1 MATIQRIRQRS
12 GLLVVVVFVALI
24 AFLLGDLFRSGGSK
38 FFGDPNV
45 IGTVNGRDITR
56 QELSQGMEE
65 LRAGN
70 PEQYANTTSIQL
82 ANFVWNNI
90 VTEELLSAE
99 LSAAGMSVSEQ
110 EIYFDIITNPNIRQ
124 NFAGANGQ
132 FDENM
137 FKSYIAQVRDN
148 RDASEQSVEMWTQ
161 WLSFERAVA
170 NQAQNFKYTNAI
182 EKAIFMPAG
191 LAETEIN
198 RGDAQ
203 HPAQYVYVPY
213 IDVNED
219 EINVSDEDA
228 KRYFN
233 AHKEDFSQE
242 EGRNIEFI
250 NFPLAPSESDR
261 EGVRAELASLSFEW
275 LNVEDDSVFVNQHS
289 DVRFQSEYY
298 TTTELVGT
306 GLDTLIDGQSVG
318 FQKGPIDLG
327 GAFAV
332 VKLVDR
338 KTVPDSA
345 KARHILIPFAGATRA
360 DASVTRNPQEAK
372 VLADSLFA
380 YLEGNPSAF
389 ESVSEAFSSDV
400 VAKEKGG
407 DLGYFSR
414 GSMAKPFENFCFFR
428 KNGSIGVVPTQ
439 FGWHVIQVTDQ
450 KGANDVYKI
459 GQIIREILPSDETI
473 QTLYNQASGYAAEA
487 QTAEDYRALAT
498 EKGFFLRPA
507 RNLGRFEE
515 VVSGLGTARR
525 VVRWAWDDDRE
536 EGNIGLLENDGNGYV
551 VVVLTDKLEEGTS
564 PFEMVQAQCLE
575 AAKKDAKKALVL
587 ERLEN
592 ASDGAATIEAVA
604 TAAGKEVRTL
614 SFRISQF
621 NISGVGNEA
630 KVVGT
635 ICGLEPGTLSPVIL
649 GENGAFMAIT
659 SPANP
664 APQIDYTNMAQ
675 NTQRSIRNLVGTQAY
690 KALQDK
696 AKIED
701 MRYMMF

>member
-275 LNVEDDSVFVNQHS
+275 LDVEDDSVFVNQHS

-306 GLDTLIDGQSVG
+306 GLDTLVDGQSVG

-338 KTVPDSA
+338 KTVPDSV

-450 KGANDVYKI
+450 KGENDVYKI

-564 PFEMVQAQCLE
+564 SFEMVQAQCLE

-592 ASDGAATIEAVA
+592 ASAGAATIEAVA

-649 GENGAFMAIT
+649 GENGAFVAIT

-664 APQIDYTNMAQ
+664 APQIDYANMAQ

>member
-275 LNVEDDSVFVNQHS
+275 LDVEDDSVFVNQHS

-306 GLDTLIDGQSVG
+306 GLDTLVDGQSVG

-338 KTVPDSA
+338 KTVPDSV

-428 KNGSIGVVPTQ
+428 KNGSMGVVPTQ

-564 PFEMVQAQCLE
+564 SFEMVQTQCLE

-592 ASDGAATIEAVA
+592 ASAGAATIEAVA

-649 GENGAFMAIT
+649 GENGAFVAIT

-664 APQIDYTNMAQ
+664 APQIDYANMAQ

>member
-1 MATIQRIRQRS
+1 
-12 GLLVVVVFVALI
+12 
-24 AFLLGDLFRSGGSK
+24 
-38 FFGDPNV
+38 
-45 IGTVNGRDITR
+45 
-56 QELSQGMEE
+56 MEE

-70 PEQYANTTSIQL
+70 PEQYANTSSIQL

-99 LSAAGMSVSEQ
+99 LSAAGMTVSQQ
-110 EIYFDIITNPNIRQ
+110 ELYFDIITNPNIRQ

-161 WLSFERAVA
+161 WLAFERAVA

-182 EKAIFMPAG
+182 EKAIFMPTG
-191 LAETEIN
+191 LAEAEIK

-219 EINVSDEDA
+219 EIAVTDEDA
-228 KRYFN
+228 KRYYN
-233 AHKEDFSQE
+233 ANKEDFDQE

-261 EGVRAELASLSFEW
+261 EAVRAELATLSLEW
-275 LNVEDDSVFVNQHS
+275 MNQEDDSVFVNLHS

-298 TTTELVGT
+298 TITELVGT
-306 GLDTLIDGQSVG
+306 GLDTLVDGQSVG

-338 KTVPDSA
+338 KIVPDSV

-360 DASVTRNPQEAK
+360 DASITRNPQEAR

-380 YLEGNPSAF
+380 YLEENPSAF
-389 ESVSEAFSSDV
+389 EAVSEAFSSDI

-414 GSMAKPFENFCFFR
+414 GSMAKPFENFCFFK
-428 KNGSIGVVPTQ
+428 KNGSMGVVPTQ

-450 KGANDVYKI
+450 KGSNDVYKI
-459 GQIIREILPSDETI
+459 GQIIREILPSEGTI
-473 QTLYNQASGYAAEA
+473 QDLYNQASGYAAEA
-487 QTAEDYRALAT
+487 QTAEDYRVLASD
-498 EKGFFLRPA
+498 KGFFLRPA

-515 VVSGLGTARR
+515 VVSGLGAARR
-525 VVRWAWDDDRE
+525 VVRWAWDEERE
-536 EGNIGLLENDGNGYV
+536 EGNIGLLENDGKGYV
-551 VVVLTDKLEEGTS
+551 VVVLTDKLNEGTTS
-564 PFEMVQAQCLE
+564 FELVQGQCLE
-575 AAKKDAKKALVL
+575 AAKKDAKKALIT

-592 ASDGAATIEAVA
+592 ALTGASTIEEVA
-604 TAAGKEVRTL
+604 AAAGKEVRTL

-621 NISGVGNEA
+621 NIAGVGNEA
-630 KVVGT
+630 AVVGT
-635 ICGLEPGTLSPVIL
+635 ICGLEPGSLSGVIT
-649 GENGAFMAIT
+649 GENGAFVAIT
-659 SPANP
+659 SPATP
-664 APQIDYTNMAQ
+664 APVLDYSNMAQ

-690 KALQDK
+690 KALEEK

>member
-306 GLDTLIDGQSVG
+306 GLDTLVDGQSVG

-338 KTVPDSA
+338 KTVPDSV

-428 KNGSIGVVPTQ
+428 KNGSMGVVPTQ

-564 PFEMVQAQCLE
+564 SFEMVQAQCLE

-592 ASDGAATIEAVA
+592 ASAGAATIEAVA

-635 ICGLEPGTLSPVIL
+635 ICGLEQGTLSPVIL
-649 GENGAFMAIT
+649 GENGAFVAIT

-664 APQIDYTNMAQ
+664 APQIDYANMAQ

>member
-306 GLDTLIDGQSVG
+306 GLDTLVDGQSVG

-338 KTVPDSA
+338 KTVPDSV

-428 KNGSIGVVPTQ
+428 KNGSMGVVPTQ

-592 ASDGAATIEAVA
+592 ASAGAATIEAVA

-649 GENGAFMAIT
+649 GENGAFVAIT

-664 APQIDYTNMAQ
+664 APQIDYANMAQ

>member
-1 MATIQRIRQRS
+1 M
-12 GLLVVVVFVALI
+12 VFVALI

-306 GLDTLIDGQSVG
+306 GLDTLVDGQSVG

-338 KTVPDSA
+338 KTVPDSV

-428 KNGSIGVVPTQ
+428 KNGSMGVVPTQ

-564 PFEMVQAQCLE
+564 SFEMVQAQCLE

-592 ASDGAATIEAVA
+592 ASAGAATIEAVA

-649 GENGAFMAIT
+649 GENGAFVAIT

-664 APQIDYTNMAQ
+664 APQIDYANMAQ

>member
-1 MATIQRIRQRS
+1 
-12 GLLVVVVFVALI
+12 VVFVALI

-306 GLDTLIDGQSVG
+306 GLDTLVDGQSVG

-338 KTVPDSA
+338 KTVPDSV

-428 KNGSIGVVPTQ
+428 KNGSMGVVPTQ

-564 PFEMVQAQCLE
+564 SFEMVQAQCLE

-592 ASDGAATIEAVA
+592 ASAGAATIEAVA

-649 GENGAFMAIT
+649 GENGAFVAIT

-664 APQIDYTNMAQ
+664 APQIDYANMAQ

>member
-38 FFGDPNV
+38 FFGDPNI

-56 QELSQGMEE
+56 LELSQGIEE

-70 PEQYANTTSIQL
+70 PEQYANTSSIQL

-99 LSAAGMSVSEQ
+99 LSAAGMTVSQQ
-110 EIYFDIITNPNIRQ
+110 ELYFDIITNPNIRQ

-161 WLSFERAVA
+161 WLAFERAVA

-182 EKAIFMPAG
+182 EKAIFMPTG
-191 LAETEIN
+191 LAEAEIK

-219 EINVSDEDA
+219 EIAVTDEDA
-228 KRYFN
+228 KRYYN
-233 AHKEDFSQE
+233 ANKEDFDQE

-261 EGVRAELASLSFEW
+261 EAVRAELATLSLEW
-275 LNVEDDSVFVNQHS
+275 MNQEDDSVFVNLHS

-298 TTTELVGT
+298 TITELVGT
-306 GLDTLIDGQSVG
+306 GLDTLVDGQSVG

-338 KTVPDSA
+338 KIVPDSV

-360 DASVTRNPQEAK
+360 DASITRNPQEAR

-380 YLEGNPSAF
+380 YLEENPSAF
-389 ESVSEAFSSDV
+389 EAVSEAFSSDI

-414 GSMAKPFENFCFFR
+414 GSMAKPFENFCFFK
-428 KNGSIGVVPTQ
+428 KNGSMGVVPTQ

-450 KGANDVYKI
+450 KGSNDVYKI
-459 GQIIREILPSDETI
+459 GQIIREILPSEGTI
-473 QTLYNQASGYAAEA
+473 QDLYNQASGYAAEA
-487 QTAEDYRALAT
+487 QTAEDYRVLASD
-498 EKGFFLRPA
+498 KGFFLRPA

-515 VVSGLGTARR
+515 VVSGLGAARR
-525 VVRWAWDDDRE
+525 VVRWAWDEERE
-536 EGNIGLLENDGNGYV
+536 EGNIGLLENDGKGYV
-551 VVVLTDKLEEGTS
+551 VVVLTDKLNEGTTS
-564 PFEMVQAQCLE
+564 FELVQGQCLE
-575 AAKKDAKKALVL
+575 AAKKDAKKALIT

-592 ASDGAATIEAVA
+592 ALTGASTIEEVA
-604 TAAGKEVRTL
+604 AAAGKEVRTL

-621 NISGVGNEA
+621 NIAGVGNEA
-630 KVVGT
+630 AVVGT
-635 ICGLEPGTLSPVIL
+635 ICGLEPGSLSGVIT
-649 GENGAFMAIT
+649 GENGAFVAIT
-659 SPANP
+659 SPATP
-664 APQIDYTNMAQ
+664 APVLDYSNMAQ

-690 KALQDK
+690 KALEEK

-701 MRYMMF
+701 MRYIMF

>member
-38 FFGDPNV
+38 FFGDPNI
-45 IGTVNGRDITR
+45 IGTVNDRDITR

-70 PEQYANTTSIQL
+70 PEQYANTSSIQL

-90 VTEELLSAE
+90 VTEELLAAE
-99 LSAAGMSVSEQ
+99 LNAAGMSVSQQ
-110 EIYFDIITNPNIRQ
+110 ELYFDIITNPNIRQ

-148 RDASEQSVEMWTQ
+148 RDATEQSVEMWTQ
-161 WLSFERAVA
+161 WLAFERAVA

-182 EKAIFMPAG
+182 EKAIFMPTG
-191 LAETEIN
+191 LAEAEIK

-219 EINVSDEDA
+219 EISVDDEDA
-228 KRYFN
+228 KRYYN
-233 AHKEDFSQE
+233 ANKEDFDQE

-261 EGVRAELASLSFEW
+261 EAVRAELATLSLEW
-275 LNVEDDSVFVNQHS
+275 MNEEDDSVFVNLHS

-298 TTTELVGT
+298 TITELVGT
-306 GLDTLIDGQSVG
+306 GLDTLVDGQSVG
-318 FQKGPIDLG
+318 YQKGPIDLG

-338 KTVPDSA
+338 KIVPDSVQ
-345 KARHILIPFAGATRA
+345 ARHILIPFAGATRA
-360 DASVTRNPQEAK
+360 EPSITRNPQEAK

-380 YLEGNPSAF
+380 YLEENPSDF
-389 ESVSEAFSSDV
+389 ESVSQEFSSDI

-414 GSMAKPFENFCFFR
+414 GAMAKPFENFCFFK
-428 KNGSIGVVPTQ
+428 KNGSMGVVPTQ

-450 KGANDVYKI
+450 KGSDDVYKI
-459 GQIIREILPSDETI
+459 GQIIREIIPSEGTI
-473 QTLYNQASGYAAEA
+473 QDLYNQASGYAAEA
-487 QTAEDYRALAT
+487 QTAEDYRALAS
-498 EKGFFLRPA
+498 EKGFSLRPA

-525 VVRWAWDDDRE
+525 VVRWAWDEERE
-536 EGNIGLLENDGNGYV
+536 EGNIGLLENDGKGYV
-551 VVVLTDKLEEGTS
+551 VVVLTDKLNEGTTS
-564 PFEMVQAQCLE
+564 FDLVQGQCLE
-575 AAKKDAKKALVL
+575 AAKKEAKKALIT

-592 ASDGAATIEAVA
+592 ALTGASTIEAVA
-604 TAAGKEVRTL
+604 EAAGKEVRTL

-621 NISGVGNEA
+621 NIAGVGNEA
-630 KVVGT
+630 AVVGT
-635 ICGLEPGTLSPVIL
+635 ICGLEPGSLSGVIT
-649 GENGAFMAIT
+649 GDNGAFIAIT
-659 SPANP
+659 SPATP
-664 APQIDYTNMAQ
+664 APAIDYTNMAQ

-690 KALQDK
+690 KALEEK

>member
-306 GLDTLIDGQSVG
+306 GLDTLVDGQSVG

-338 KTVPDSA
+338 KTVPDSV

-428 KNGSIGVVPTQ
+428 KNGSMGVVPTQ

-536 EGNIGLLENDGNGYV
+536 EGNIGLVENDGNGYV

-564 PFEMVQAQCLE
+564 SFEMVQTQCLE

-592 ASDGAATIEAVA
+592 ASAGAATIEAVA

-649 GENGAFMAIT
+649 GENGAFVAIT

-664 APQIDYTNMAQ
+664 APQIDYANMAQ

>member
-1 MATIQRIRQRS
+1 M
-12 GLLVVVVFVALI
+12 VFVALI

-233 AHKEDFSQE
+233 AHREDFSQE

-306 GLDTLIDGQSVG
+306 GLDTLVDGQSVG

-338 KTVPDSA
+338 KTVPDSV

-428 KNGSIGVVPTQ
+428 KNGSMGVVPTQ

-564 PFEMVQAQCLE
+564 SFEMVQAQCLE

-592 ASDGAATIEAVA
+592 ASAGAATIEAVA

-649 GENGAFMAIT
+649 GENGAFVAIT

-664 APQIDYTNMAQ
+664 APQIDYANMAQ

>member
-275 LNVEDDSVFVNQHS
+275 LDVEDDSVFVNQHS

-306 GLDTLIDGQSVG
+306 GLDTLVDGQSVG

-338 KTVPDSA
+338 KTVTDSV

-428 KNGSIGVVPTQ
+428 KNGSMGVVPTQ

-564 PFEMVQAQCLE
+564 SFEMVQAQCLE

-592 ASDGAATIEAVA
+592 ASAGAATIEAVA

-649 GENGAFMAIT
+649 GENGAFVAIT

-664 APQIDYTNMAQ
+664 APQIDYANMAQ

>member
-182 EKAIFMPAG
+182 EKAIFMPSG

-275 LNVEDDSVFVNQHS
+275 LDVEDDSVFVNQHS

-306 GLDTLIDGQSVG
+306 GLDTLVDGQSVG

-338 KTVPDSA
+338 KTVPDSV

-428 KNGSIGVVPTQ
+428 KNGSMGVVPTQ

-450 KGANDVYKI
+450 NGANDVYKI

-564 PFEMVQAQCLE
+564 SFEMVQAQCLE

-592 ASDGAATIEAVA
+592 ASAGAATIEAVA

-649 GENGAFMAIT
+649 GENGAFVAIT

-664 APQIDYTNMAQ
+664 APQIDYANMAQ

>member
-275 LNVEDDSVFVNQHS
+275 LDVEDDSVFVNQHS

-306 GLDTLIDGQSVG
+306 GLDTLVDGQSVG

-338 KTVPDSA
+338 KTVPDSV

-360 DASVTRNPQEAK
+360 DASVTRNPKEAK

-428 KNGSIGVVPTQ
+428 KNGSMGVVPTQ

-564 PFEMVQAQCLE
+564 SFEMVQAQCLE

-592 ASDGAATIEAVA
+592 ASAGAATIEAVA

-649 GENGAFMAIT
+649 GENGAFVAIT

-664 APQIDYTNMAQ
+664 APQIDYANMAQ

>member
-1 MATIQRIRQRS
+1 M
-12 GLLVVVVFVALI
+12 VFVALI

-233 AHKEDFSQE
+233 AHREDFSQE

-275 LNVEDDSVFVNQHS
+275 LDVEDDSVFVNQHS

-306 GLDTLIDGQSVG
+306 GLDTLVDGQSVG

-338 KTVPDSA
+338 KTVPDSV

-428 KNGSIGVVPTQ
+428 KQ
-439 FGWHVIQVTDQ
+439 F
-450 KGANDVYKI
+450 
-459 GQIIREILPSDETI
+459 
-473 QTLYNQASGYAAEA
+473 
-487 QTAEDYRALAT
+487 
-498 EKGFFLRPA
+498 
-507 RNLGRFEE
+507 
-515 VVSGLGTARR
+515 
-525 VVRWAWDDDRE
+525 
-536 EGNIGLLENDGNGYV
+536 
-551 VVVLTDKLEEGTS
+551 
-564 PFEMVQAQCLE
+564 
-575 AAKKDAKKALVL
+575 
-587 ERLEN
+587 
-592 ASDGAATIEAVA
+592 
-604 TAAGKEVRTL
+604 
-614 SFRISQF
+614 
-621 NISGVGNEA
+621 
-630 KVVGT
+630 
-635 ICGLEPGTLSPVIL
+635 
-649 GENGAFMAIT
+649 
-659 SPANP
+659 
-664 APQIDYTNMAQ
+664 
-675 NTQRSIRNLVGTQAY
+675 
-690 KALQDK
+690 
-696 AKIED
+696 
-701 MRYMMF
+701 

>member
-306 GLDTLIDGQSVG
+306 GLDTLVDGQSVG

-338 KTVPDSA
+338 KTVPDSV

-428 KNGSIGVVPTQ
+428 KNGSMGVVPTQ

-551 VVVLTDKLEEGTS
+551 VVVLTDKLEEGTTS
-564 PFEMVQAQCLE
+564 FEMVQTQCLE

-592 ASDGAATIEAVA
+592 ASAGAATIEAVA

-649 GENGAFMAIT
+649 GENGAFVAIT

-664 APQIDYTNMAQ
+664 APQIDYANMAQ

>member
-1 MATIQRIRQRS
+1 
-12 GLLVVVVFVALI
+12 VVFVALI

-38 FFGDPNV
+38 FFGDPNI

-70 PEQYANTTSIQL
+70 PEQYANTSSIQL

-99 LSAAGMSVSEQ
+99 LSAAGMSVSQQ

-137 FKSYIAQVRDN
+137 FKSYIAQVREN

-161 WLSFERAVA
+161 WLAFERAVA
-170 NQAQNFKYTNAI
+170 SQAQNFKYTNAI
-182 EKAIFMPAG
+182 EKAIFMPTG
-191 LAETEIN
+191 LAEAEIM

-219 EINVSDEDA
+219 EIAVTDEDA
-228 KRYFN
+228 KRYYN
-233 AHKEDFSQE
+233 ANKGDFEQE

-261 EGVRAELASLSFEW
+261 EAVRAELASLSLEW
-275 LNVEDDSVFVNQHS
+275 MNEEDDSVFVNLHS

-298 TTTELVGT
+298 TVTELVGT
-306 GLDTLIDGQSVG
+306 GLDTLVDGQSVG
-318 FQKGPIDLG
+318 YQKGPIDLG

-338 KTVPDSA
+338 KIVPDSVQ
-345 KARHILIPFAGATRA
+345 ARHILIPFAGATRA
-360 DASVTRNPQEAK
+360 DESITRNPQEAR
-372 VLADSLFA
+372 VLADSLYA
-380 YLEGNPSAF
+380 YLEENPSAF
-389 ESVSEAFSSDV
+389 ESVSEEFSSDI

-414 GSMAKPFENFCFFR
+414 GSMAKPFENFCFFK
-428 KNGSIGVVPTQ
+428 KNGSMGVVPTQ

-450 KGANDVYKI
+450 NGSNDVYKI
-459 GQIIREILPSDETI
+459 GQIIREILPSEETI
-473 QTLYNQASGYAAEA
+473 QGLYNQASGYAAEA
-487 QTAEDYRALAT
+487 QTAEDYRTLASD
-498 EKGFFLRPA
+498 KGFFLRPA

-515 VVSGLGTARR
+515 VVSGLGASRR
-525 VVRWAWDDDRE
+525 VVRWAWDEERE
-536 EGNIGLLENDGNGYV
+536 EGNIGLLENDGKGYV
-551 VVVLTDKLEEGTS
+551 VVVLTDKLNEGTTS
-564 PFEMVQAQCLE
+564 FELVQGQCLE
-575 AAKKDAKKALVL
+575 AAKKEAKKALIT
-587 ERLEN
+587 ERLES
-592 ASDGAATIEAVA
+592 ALKEAPSIEAVA
-604 TAAGKEVRTL
+604 AATGKEVRTL

-621 NISGVGNEA
+621 NIAGVGNEA
-630 KVVGT
+630 AVVGT
-635 ICGLEPGTLSPVIL
+635 ICGLEPGSLSGVIT
-649 GENGAFMAIT
+649 GDNGAFVAIT
-659 SPANP
+659 SPATP
-664 APQIDYTNMAQ
+664 APAIDYSNMAQ

-690 KALQDK
+690 KALEEK

>member
-233 AHKEDFSQE
+233 AHREDFSQE

-275 LNVEDDSVFVNQHS
+275 LDVEDDSVFVNQHS

-306 GLDTLIDGQSVG
+306 GLDTLVDGQSVG

-450 KGANDVYKI
+450 KGENDVYKI

-592 ASDGAATIEAVA
+592 ASAGAATIEAVA

-649 GENGAFMAIT
+649 GENGAFVAIT

-664 APQIDYTNMAQ
+664 APQIDYANMAQ

>member
-233 AHKEDFSQE
+233 AHREDFSQE

-261 EGVRAELASLSFEW
+261 EGVRAELASLSFDW
-275 LNVEDDSVFVNQHS
+275 LDVEDDSVFVNQHS

-306 GLDTLIDGQSVG
+306 GLDTLVDGQSVG

-338 KTVPDSA
+338 KTVPDSV

-428 KNGSIGVVPTQ
+428 KNGSMGVVPTQ

-564 PFEMVQAQCLE
+564 SFEMVQAQCLE

-592 ASDGAATIEAVA
+592 ASAGAATIEAVA

-649 GENGAFMAIT
+649 GENGAFVAIT

-664 APQIDYTNMAQ
+664 APQIDYANMAQ

>member
-38 FFGDPNV
+38 FFGDPNI

-56 QELSQGMEE
+56 LELSQGMEE

-70 PEQYANTTSIQL
+70 PEQYANTSSIQL

-99 LSAAGMSVSEQ
+99 LSAAGMTVSQQ
-110 EIYFDIITNPNIRQ
+110 ELYFDIITNPNIRQ

-161 WLSFERAVA
+161 WLAFERAVA

-182 EKAIFMPAG
+182 EKAIFMPTG
-191 LAETEIN
+191 LAEAEIK

-219 EINVSDEDA
+219 EIAVTDEDA
-228 KRYFN
+228 KRYYN
-233 AHKEDFSQE
+233 ANKENFDQE

-261 EGVRAELASLSFEW
+261 EAVRAELATLSLEW
-275 LNVEDDSVFVNQHS
+275 MNQEDDSVFVNLHS

-298 TTTELVGT
+298 TITELVGT
-306 GLDTLIDGQSVG
+306 GLDTLVDGQSVG

-338 KTVPDSA
+338 KIVPDSVQ
-345 KARHILIPFAGATRA
+345 ARHILIPFAGATRA
-360 DASVTRNPQEAK
+360 DASITRNPQEAR

-380 YLEGNPSAF
+380 YLEENPSAF
-389 ESVSEAFSSDV
+389 ESVSEAFSSDI

-414 GSMAKPFENFCFFR
+414 GSMAKPFENFCFFK
-428 KNGSIGVVPTQ
+428 KNGSMGVVPTQ

-450 KGANDVYKI
+450 KGSNDVYKI
-459 GQIIREILPSDETI
+459 GQIIREILPSEGTI
-473 QTLYNQASGYAAEA
+473 QDLYNQASGYAAEA
-487 QTAEDYRALAT
+487 QTAEDYRVLASD
-498 EKGFFLRPA
+498 KGFFLRPA

-515 VVSGLGTARR
+515 VVSGLGAARR
-525 VVRWAWDDDRE
+525 VVRWAWDEDRE
-536 EGNIGLLENDGNGYV
+536 EGNIGLLENDGKGYV
-551 VVVLTDKLEEGTS
+551 VVVLTDKLNEGTAS
-564 PFEMVQAQCLE
+564 FELVQAQCLE
-575 AAKKDAKKALVL
+575 AAKKDAKKAVIT

-592 ASDGAATIEAVA
+592 VLSEASTIEAVA
-604 TAAGKEVRTL
+604 AATGKEVRTL

-621 NISGVGNEA
+621 NIAGVGNEA
-630 KVVGT
+630 AVVGT
-635 ICGLEPGTLSPVIL
+635 ICGLEPGSLSGAIT
-649 GENGAFMAIT
+649 GDNGAFVAIT
-659 SPANP
+659 SPATP
-664 APQIDYTNMAQ
+664 APAIDYSNMAQ

-690 KALQDK
+690 KALEEK

>member
-38 FFGDPNV
+38 FFGDPNI

-56 QELSQGMEE
+56 LELSQGMEE

-70 PEQYANTTSIQL
+70 PEQYANTSSIQL

-99 LSAAGMSVSEQ
+99 LSAAGMTVSQQ
-110 EIYFDIITNPNIRQ
+110 ELYFDIITNPNIRQ

-161 WLSFERAVA
+161 WLAFERAVA

-182 EKAIFMPAG
+182 EKAIFMPTG
-191 LAETEIN
+191 LAEAEIK

-219 EINVSDEDA
+219 EIAVTDEDA
-228 KRYFN
+228 KRYYN
-233 AHKEDFSQE
+233 ANKEDFDQE

-261 EGVRAELASLSFEW
+261 EAVRAELATLSLEW
-275 LNVEDDSVFVNQHS
+275 MNQEDDSVFVNLHS

-298 TTTELVGT
+298 TITELVGT
-306 GLDTLIDGQSVG
+306 GLDTLVDGQSVG

-338 KTVPDSA
+338 KIVPDSV

-360 DASVTRNPQEAK
+360 DASITRNPQEAR

-380 YLEGNPSAF
+380 YLEENPSAF
-389 ESVSEAFSSDV
+389 EAVSEAFSSDI

-414 GSMAKPFENFCFFR
+414 GSMAKPFENFCFFK
-428 KNGSIGVVPTQ
+428 KNGSMGVVPTQ

-450 KGANDVYKI
+450 KGSNDVYKI
-459 GQIIREILPSDETI
+459 GQIIREILPSEGTI
-473 QTLYNQASGYAAEA
+473 QDLYNQASGYAAEA
-487 QTAEDYRALAT
+487 QTAEDYRVLASD
-498 EKGFFLRPA
+498 KGFFLRPA

-515 VVSGLGTARR
+515 VVSGLGAARR
-525 VVRWAWDDDRE
+525 VVRWAWDEERE
-536 EGNIGLLENDGNGYV
+536 EGNIGLLENDGKGYV
-551 VVVLTDKLEEGTS
+551 VVVLTDKLNEGTTS
-564 PFEMVQAQCLE
+564 FELVQGQCLE
-575 AAKKDAKKALVL
+575 AAKKDAKKALIT

-592 ASDGAATIEAVA
+592 ALTGASTIEEVA
-604 TAAGKEVRTL
+604 AAAGKEVRTL

-621 NISGVGNEA
+621 NIAGVGNESA
-630 KVVGT
+630 VVGT
-635 ICGLEPGTLSPVIL
+635 ICGLEPGSLSGVIT
-649 GENGAFMAIT
+649 GENGAFVAIT
-659 SPANP
+659 SPATP
-664 APQIDYTNMAQ
+664 APVLDYSNMAQ

-690 KALQDK
+690 KALEEK

-701 MRYMMF
+701 MRYLMF

>member
-1 MATIQRIRQRS
+1 M
-12 GLLVVVVFVALI
+12 VFVALI

-233 AHKEDFSQE
+233 AHREDFSQE

-275 LNVEDDSVFVNQHS
+275 LDVEDDSVFVNQHS

-306 GLDTLIDGQSVG
+306 GLDTLVDGQSVG

-338 KTVPDSA
+338 KTVPDSV

-428 KNGSIGVVPTQ
+428 KNGSMGVVPTQ

-564 PFEMVQAQCLE
+564 SFEMVQAQCLE

-592 ASDGAATIEAVA
+592 ASEGAATIEAVA

-649 GENGAFMAIT
+649 GENGAFVAIT

>member
-275 LNVEDDSVFVNQHS
+275 LDVEDDSVFVNQHS

-306 GLDTLIDGQSVG
+306 GLDTLVDGQSVG

-338 KTVPDSA
+338 KTVPDSV
-345 KARHILIPFAGATRA
+345 KARHILIPFTGATRA

-450 KGANDVYKI
+450 KGENDVYKI

-564 PFEMVQAQCLE
+564 SFEMVQAQCLE

-592 ASDGAATIEAVA
+592 ASAGAATIEAVA

-649 GENGAFMAIT
+649 GENGAFVAIT

-664 APQIDYTNMAQ
+664 APQIDYANMAQ

>member
-1 MATIQRIRQRS
+1 
-12 GLLVVVVFVALI
+12 VVFVALI

-38 FFGDPNV
+38 FFGDPNI

-56 QELSQGMEE
+56 LELSQGMEE

-70 PEQYANTTSIQL
+70 PEQYANTSSIQL

-99 LSAAGMSVSEQ
+99 LSAAGMTVSQQ
-110 EIYFDIITNPNIRQ
+110 ELYFDIITNPNIRQ

-161 WLSFERAVA
+161 WLAFERAVA

-182 EKAIFMPAG
+182 EKAIFMPTG
-191 LAETEIN
+191 LAEAEIK

-219 EINVSDEDA
+219 EIAVTDEDA
-228 KRYFN
+228 KRYYN
-233 AHKEDFSQE
+233 ANKEDFDQE

-261 EGVRAELASLSFEW
+261 EAVRAELATLSLEW
-275 LNVEDDSVFVNQHS
+275 MNQEDDSVFVNLHS

-298 TTTELVGT
+298 TITELVGT
-306 GLDTLIDGQSVG
+306 GLDTLVDGQSVG

-338 KTVPDSA
+338 KIVPDSV

-360 DASVTRNPQEAK
+360 DASITRNPQEAR

-380 YLEGNPSAF
+380 YLEENPSAF
-389 ESVSEAFSSDV
+389 EAVSEAFSSDI

-414 GSMAKPFENFCFFR
+414 GSMAKPFENFCFFK
-428 KNGSIGVVPTQ
+428 KNGSMGVVPTQ

-450 KGANDVYKI
+450 KGSNDVYKI
-459 GQIIREILPSDETI
+459 GQIIREILPSEGTI
-473 QTLYNQASGYAAEA
+473 QDLYNQASGYAAEA
-487 QTAEDYRALAT
+487 QTAEDYRVLASD
-498 EKGFFLRPA
+498 KGFFLRPA

-515 VVSGLGTARR
+515 VVSGLGAARR
-525 VVRWAWDDDRE
+525 VVRWAWDEERE
-536 EGNIGLLENDGNGYV
+536 EGNIGLLENDGKGYV
-551 VVVLTDKLEEGTS
+551 VVVLTDKLNEGTTS
-564 PFEMVQAQCLE
+564 FELVQGQCLE
-575 AAKKDAKKALVL
+575 AAKKDAKKALIT

-592 ASDGAATIEAVA
+592 ALTGASTIEEVA
-604 TAAGKEVRTL
+604 AAAGKEVRTL

-621 NISGVGNEA
+621 NIAGVGNESA
-630 KVVGT
+630 VVGT
-635 ICGLEPGTLSPVIL
+635 ICGLEPGSLSGVIT
-649 GENGAFMAIT
+649 GENGAFVAIT
-659 SPANP
+659 SPATP
-664 APQIDYTNMAQ
+664 APVLDYSNMAQ

-690 KALQDK
+690 KALEEK

>member
-1 MATIQRIRQRS
+1 M
-12 GLLVVVVFVALI
+12 
-24 AFLLGDLFRSGGSK
+24 
-38 FFGDPNV
+38 
-45 IGTVNGRDITR
+45 TVSQ
-56 QELSQGMEE
+56 QEL
-65 LRAGN
+65 
-70 PEQYANTTSIQL
+70 
-82 ANFVWNNI
+82 
-90 VTEELLSAE
+90 
-99 LSAAGMSVSEQ
+99 
-110 EIYFDIITNPNIRQ
+110 YFDIITNPNIRQ
-124 NFAGANGQ
+124 NFAGANGH

-161 WLSFERAVA
+161 WLAFERAVA

-182 EKAIFMPAG
+182 EKAIFMPTG
-191 LAETEIN
+191 LAEAEIK

-219 EINVSDEDA
+219 EIAVTDEDA
-228 KRYFN
+228 KRYYN
-233 AHKEDFSQE
+233 ANKEDFDQE

-261 EGVRAELASLSFEW
+261 EAVRAELATLSLEW
-275 LNVEDDSVFVNQHS
+275 MNQEDDSVFVNLHS

-298 TTTELVGT
+298 TITELVGT
-306 GLDTLIDGQSVG
+306 GLDTLVDGQSVG

-338 KTVPDSA
+338 KIVPDSV

-360 DASVTRNPQEAK
+360 DASITRNPQEAR

-380 YLEGNPSAF
+380 YLEENPSAF
-389 ESVSEAFSSDV
+389 EAVSEAFSSDI

-414 GSMAKPFENFCFFR
+414 GSMAKPFENFCFFK
-428 KNGSIGVVPTQ
+428 KNGSMGVVPTQ

-450 KGANDVYKI
+450 KGSNDVYKI
-459 GQIIREILPSDETI
+459 GQIIREILPSEGTI
-473 QTLYNQASGYAAEA
+473 QDLYNQASGYAAEA
-487 QTAEDYRALAT
+487 QTAEDYRVLASD
-498 EKGFFLRPA
+498 KGFFLRPA

-515 VVSGLGTARR
+515 VVSGLGAARR
-525 VVRWAWDDDRE
+525 VVRWAWDEERE
-536 EGNIGLLENDGNGYV
+536 EGNIGLLENDGKGYV
-551 VVVLTDKLEEGTS
+551 VVVLTDKLNEGTTS
-564 PFEMVQAQCLE
+564 FELVQGQCLE
-575 AAKKDAKKALVL
+575 AAKKDAKKALIT

-592 ASDGAATIEAVA
+592 ALTGASTIEEVA
-604 TAAGKEVRTL
+604 AAAGKEVRTL

-621 NISGVGNEA
+621 NIAGVGNEA
-630 KVVGT
+630 AVVGT
-635 ICGLEPGTLSPVIL
+635 ICGLEPGSLSGVIT
-649 GENGAFMAIT
+649 GENGAFVAIT
-659 SPANP
+659 SPATP
-664 APQIDYTNMAQ
+664 APVLDYSNMAQ

-690 KALQDK
+690 KALEEK

>member
-275 LNVEDDSVFVNQHS
+275 LDVEDDSVFVNQHS

-306 GLDTLIDGQSVG
+306 GLDTLVDGQSVG

-338 KTVPDSA
+338 KTVPDSV

-428 KNGSIGVVPTQ
+428 KNGSMGVVPTQ

-450 KGANDVYKI
+450 NGANDVYKI

-564 PFEMVQAQCLE
+564 SFEMVQAQCLE

-592 ASDGAATIEAVA
+592 ASAGAATIEAVA

-649 GENGAFMAIT
+649 GENGAFVAIT

-664 APQIDYTNMAQ
+664 APQIDYANMAQ

>member
-38 FFGDPNV
+38 FFGDPNI

-56 QELSQGMEE
+56 LELSQGMEE

-70 PEQYANTTSIQL
+70 PEQYANTSSIQL

-99 LSAAGMSVSEQ
+99 LSAAGMTVSQQ
-110 EIYFDIITNPNIRQ
+110 ELYFDIITNPNIRQ

-161 WLSFERAVA
+161 WLAFERAVA

-182 EKAIFMPAG
+182 EKAIFMPTG
-191 LAETEIN
+191 LAEAEIK

-219 EINVSDEDA
+219 EIAVTDEDA
-228 KRYFN
+228 KRYYN
-233 AHKEDFSQE
+233 ANKENFDQE

-261 EGVRAELASLSFEW
+261 EAVRAELATLSLEW
-275 LNVEDDSVFVNQHS
+275 MNQEDDSVFVNLHS

-298 TTTELVGT
+298 TITELVGT
-306 GLDTLIDGQSVG
+306 GLDTLVDGQSVG

-338 KTVPDSA
+338 KIVPDSV

-360 DASVTRNPQEAK
+360 DASITRNPQEAR

-380 YLEGNPSAF
+380 YLEENPSAF
-389 ESVSEAFSSDV
+389 ESVSEAFSSDI

-414 GSMAKPFENFCFFR
+414 GSMAKPFENFCFFK
-428 KNGSIGVVPTQ
+428 KNGSMGVVPTQ

-450 KGANDVYKI
+450 KGSNDVYKI
-459 GQIIREILPSDETI
+459 GQIIREILPSEGTI
-473 QTLYNQASGYAAEA
+473 QDLYNQASGYAAEA
-487 QTAEDYRALAT
+487 QTAEDYRVLASD
-498 EKGFFLRPA
+498 KGFFLRPA

-515 VVSGLGTARR
+515 VVSGLGAARR
-525 VVRWAWDDDRE
+525 VVRWAWDEERE
-536 EGNIGLLENDGNGYV
+536 EGNIGLLENDGKGYV
-551 VVVLTDKLEEGTS
+551 VVVLTDKLNEGTTS
-564 PFEMVQAQCLE
+564 FELVQGQCLE
-575 AAKKDAKKALVL
+575 AAKKDAKKALIT

-592 ASDGAATIEAVA
+592 ALTGASTIEEVA
-604 TAAGKEVRTL
+604 AAAGKEVRTL

-621 NISGVGNEA
+621 NIAGVGNEA
-630 KVVGT
+630 AVVGT
-635 ICGLEPGTLSPVIL
+635 ICGLEPGSLSGVIT
-649 GENGAFMAIT
+649 GENGAFVAIT
-659 SPANP
+659 SPATP
-664 APQIDYTNMAQ
+664 APVIDYSNMAQ

-690 KALQDK
+690 KALEEK

>member
-1 MATIQRIRQRS
+1 M
-12 GLLVVVVFVALI
+12 VFVALI

-306 GLDTLIDGQSVG
+306 GLDTLVDGQSVG

-338 KTVPDSA
+338 KTVPDSV

-450 KGANDVYKI
+450 KGENDVYKI

-564 PFEMVQAQCLE
+564 SFEMVQAQCLE

-592 ASDGAATIEAVA
+592 ASAGAATIEAVA

-649 GENGAFMAIT
+649 GENGAFVAIT

>member
-182 EKAIFMPAG
+182 EKATFMPAC

-275 LNVEDDSVFVNQHS
+275 LDVEDDSVFVNQHS

-306 GLDTLIDGQSVG
+306 GLDTLVDGQSVG

-338 KTVPDSA
+338 KTVPDSV

-428 KNGSIGVVPTQ
+428 KNGSMGVVPTQ

-564 PFEMVQAQCLE
+564 SFEMVQAQCLE

-592 ASDGAATIEAVA
+592 ASAGAATIEAVA

-649 GENGAFMAIT
+649 GENGAFVAIT

-664 APQIDYTNMAQ
+664 APQIDYANMAQ

>member
-261 EGVRAELASLSFEW
+261 EGVRAELASLSFDW
-275 LNVEDDSVFVNQHS
+275 LDVEDDSVFVNQHS

-306 GLDTLIDGQSVG
+306 GLDTLVDGQSVG

-338 KTVPDSA
+338 KTVPDSV

-428 KNGSIGVVPTQ
+428 KNGSMGVVPTQ

-564 PFEMVQAQCLE
+564 SFEMVQAQCLE

-592 ASDGAATIEAVA
+592 ASAGAATIEAVA

-649 GENGAFMAIT
+649 GENGAFVAIT

-664 APQIDYTNMAQ
+664 APQIDYANMAQ

>member
-306 GLDTLIDGQSVG
+306 GLDTLVDGQSVG

-450 KGANDVYKI
+450 KGENDVYKI

-592 ASDGAATIEAVA
+592 ASEGAATIEAVA

-649 GENGAFMAIT
+649 GENGAFLAIT

>member
-306 GLDTLIDGQSVG
+306 GLDTLVDGQSVG

-338 KTVPDSA
+338 KTVPDSV

-428 KNGSIGVVPTQ
+428 KNGSMGVVPTQ

-564 PFEMVQAQCLE
+564 SFEMVQAQCLE

-592 ASDGAATIEAVA
+592 ASAGAATIEAVA

-649 GENGAFMAIT
+649 GENGAFVAIT

>member
-1 MATIQRIRQRS
+1 M
-12 GLLVVVVFVALI
+12 VFVALI

-306 GLDTLIDGQSVG
+306 GLDTLVDGQSVG

-450 KGANDVYKI
+450 KGENDVYKI

>member
-38 FFGDPNV
+38 FFGDPNI

-56 QELSQGMEE
+56 LELSQGMEE

-70 PEQYANTTSIQL
+70 PEQYANTSSIQL

-99 LSAAGMSVSEQ
+99 LSAAGMTVSQQ
-110 EIYFDIITNPNIRQ
+110 ELYFDIITNPNIRQ

-161 WLSFERAVA
+161 WLAFERAVA

-182 EKAIFMPAG
+182 EKAIFMPTG
-191 LAETEIN
+191 LAEAEIK

-219 EINVSDEDA
+219 EIAVTDEDA
-228 KRYFN
+228 KRYYN
-233 AHKEDFSQE
+233 ANKEDFDQE

-261 EGVRAELASLSFEW
+261 EAVRAELATLSLEW
-275 LNVEDDSVFVNQHS
+275 MNQEDDSVFVNLHS

-298 TTTELVGT
+298 TITELVGT
-306 GLDTLIDGQSVG
+306 GLDTLVDGQSVG

-338 KTVPDSA
+338 KIVPDSV

-360 DASVTRNPQEAK
+360 DASITRNPQEAR

-380 YLEGNPSAF
+380 YLEENPSAF
-389 ESVSEAFSSDV
+389 ESVSEAFSSDI

-414 GSMAKPFENFCFFR
+414 GSMAKPFENFCFFK
-428 KNGSIGVVPTQ
+428 KNGSMGVVPTQ

-450 KGANDVYKI
+450 KGSNDVYKI
-459 GQIIREILPSDETI
+459 GQIIREILPSEGTI
-473 QTLYNQASGYAAEA
+473 QDLYNQASGYAAEA
-487 QTAEDYRALAT
+487 QTAEDYRVLASD
-498 EKGFFLRPA
+498 KGFFLRPA

-515 VVSGLGTARR
+515 VVSGLGAARR
-525 VVRWAWDDDRE
+525 VVRWAWDEERE
-536 EGNIGLLENDGNGYV
+536 EGNIGLLENDGKGYV
-551 VVVLTDKLEEGTS
+551 VVVLTDKLNEGTTS
-564 PFEMVQAQCLE
+564 FELVQGQCLE
-575 AAKKDAKKALVL
+575 AAKKDAKKALIT

-592 ASDGAATIEAVA
+592 ALTGASTIEEVA
-604 TAAGKEVRTL
+604 AAAGKEVRTL

-621 NISGVGNEA
+621 NIAGVGNEA
-630 KVVGT
+630 AVVGA
-635 ICGLEPGTLSPVIL
+635 ICGLDPGSLSGVIT
-649 GENGAFMAIT
+649 GENGAFVAIT
-659 SPANP
+659 SPATP
-664 APQIDYTNMAQ
+664 APVIDYSNMAQ

-690 KALQDK
+690 KALEEK

>member
-38 FFGDPNV
+38 FFGDPNI

-70 PEQYANTTSIQL
+70 PEQYANTSSIQL

-99 LSAAGMSVSEQ
+99 LSAAGMSVSQQ

-137 FKSYIAQVRDN
+137 FKSYIAQVREN

-161 WLSFERAVA
+161 WLAFERAVA
-170 NQAQNFKYTNAI
+170 SQAQNFKYTNAI
-182 EKAIFMPAG
+182 EKAIFMPTG
-191 LAETEIN
+191 LAEAEIM

-219 EINVSDEDA
+219 EIAVTDEDA
-228 KRYFN
+228 KRYYN
-233 AHKEDFSQE
+233 ANKGDFEQE

-261 EGVRAELASLSFEW
+261 EAVRAELASLSLEW
-275 LNVEDDSVFVNQHS
+275 MNEEDDSVFVNLHS

-298 TTTELVGT
+298 TVTELVGT
-306 GLDTLIDGQSVG
+306 GLDTLVDGQSVG
-318 FQKGPIDLG
+318 YQKGPIDLG

-338 KTVPDSA
+338 KIVPDSVQ
-345 KARHILIPFAGATRA
+345 ARHILIPFAGATRA
-360 DASVTRNPQEAK
+360 DESITRNPQEAR
-372 VLADSLFA
+372 VLADSLYA
-380 YLEGNPSAF
+380 YLEENPSAF
-389 ESVSEAFSSDV
+389 ESVSEEFSSDI

-414 GSMAKPFENFCFFR
+414 GSMAKPFENFCFFK
-428 KNGSIGVVPTQ
+428 KNGSMGVVPTQ

-450 KGANDVYKI
+450 NGSNDVYKI
-459 GQIIREILPSDETI
+459 GQIIREILPSEETI
-473 QTLYNQASGYAAEA
+473 QGLYNQASGYAAEA
-487 QTAEDYRALAT
+487 QTAEDYRTLASD
-498 EKGFFLRPA
+498 KGFFLRPA

-515 VVSGLGTARR
+515 VVSGLGASRR
-525 VVRWAWDDDRE
+525 VVRWAWDEDRE
-536 EGNIGLLENDGNGYV
+536 EGNIGLLENDGKGYV
-551 VVVLTDKLEEGTS
+551 VVVLTDKLNEGTTS
-564 PFEMVQAQCLE
+564 FELVQGQCLE
-575 AAKKDAKKALVL
+575 AAKKEAKKALIT
-587 ERLEN
+587 ERLES
-592 ASDGAATIEAVA
+592 ALKEAPSIEAVA
-604 TAAGKEVRTL
+604 AATGKEVRTL

-621 NISGVGNEA
+621 NIAGVGNEA
-630 KVVGT
+630 AVVGT
-635 ICGLEPGTLSPVIL
+635 ICGLEPGSLSGVIT
-649 GENGAFMAIT
+649 GDNGAFVAIT
-659 SPANP
+659 SPATP
-664 APQIDYTNMAQ
+664 APAIDYSNMAQ

-690 KALQDK
+690 KALEEK

>member
-275 LNVEDDSVFVNQHS
+275 LDVEDDSVFVNQHS

-306 GLDTLIDGQSVG
+306 GLDTLVDGQSVG

-338 KTVPDSA
+338 KTVPDSV

-360 DASVTRNPQEAK
+360 DASVIRNPQEAK

-428 KNGSIGVVPTQ
+428 KNGSMGVVPTQ

-450 KGANDVYKI
+450 NGANDVYKI

-487 QTAEDYRALAT
+487 QTAEDHRALAT

-564 PFEMVQAQCLE
+564 SFEMVQAQCLE

-592 ASDGAATIEAVA
+592 ASAGAATIEAVA

-649 GENGAFMAIT
+649 GENGAFVAIT

-664 APQIDYTNMAQ
+664 APQIDYANMAQ